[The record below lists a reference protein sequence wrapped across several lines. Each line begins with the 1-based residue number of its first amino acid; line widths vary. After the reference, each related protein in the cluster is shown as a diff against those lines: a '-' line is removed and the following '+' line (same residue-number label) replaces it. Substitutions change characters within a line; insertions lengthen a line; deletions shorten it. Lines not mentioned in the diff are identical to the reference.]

1 MELECGCVDECCSL
15 CRVALAVQRLR
26 LRSCGCAANEPPNL
40 NKLRGAKHKEAREAD
55 DGVPV
60 MWYWQMTGTRW
71 DLDSHSFDIAKKAF
85 NRLASGTQAPDQ
97 LTAVTPAFC
106 RDPATSVVA
115 ACAVP
120 FSHPWAEM
128 LPVLIRSPE
137 ADTPSNWAEPRL
149 EQMGLEALQAAL
161 FMYLCGSKS
170 QNVLNS
176 RGRARRHSVLFI
188 HNWELFFKS
197 GC

>member
-1 MELECGCVDECCSL
+1 MNAAAYAVLP
-15 CRVALAVQRLR
+15 LAAQRR
-26 LRSCGCAANEPPNL
+26 YACLRSCGRAADEPPNL

-55 DGVPV
+55 HGVPV

-97 LTAVTPAFC
+97 LTAVAPTFC
-106 RDPATSVVA
+106 RDPATSAVA

-137 ADTPSNWAEPRL
+137 ADTPSNWAERL
-149 EQMGLEALQAAL
+149 EQMGLIAGRIIHVPLR
-161 FMYLCGSKS
+161 K

-176 RGRARRHSVLFI
+176 RGRARRHSV
-188 HNWELFFKS
+188 
-197 GC
+197 

>member
-1 MELECGCVDECCSL
+1 
-15 CRVALAVQRLR
+15 
-26 LRSCGCAANEPPNL
+26 
-40 NKLRGAKHKEAREAD
+40 
-55 DGVPV
+55 

-97 LTAVTPAFC
+97 LTAVAPTFC
-106 RDPATSVVA
+106 RDPATSAVA

-137 ADTPSNWAEPRL
+137 ADTPSNWAERL
-149 EQMGLEALQAAL
+149 EQMGLIAGHYSCTFAEE
-161 FMYLCGSKS
+161 S
-170 QNVLNS
+170 VLNS
-176 RGRARRHSVLFI
+176 RGRARRHSV
-188 HNWELFFKS
+188 
-197 GC
+197 